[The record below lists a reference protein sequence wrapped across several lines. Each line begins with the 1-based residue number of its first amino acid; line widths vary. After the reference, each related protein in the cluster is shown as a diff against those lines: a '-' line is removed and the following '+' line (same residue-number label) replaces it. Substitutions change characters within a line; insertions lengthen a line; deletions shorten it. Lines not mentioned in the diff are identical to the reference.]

1 MEARGLTP
9 AHTMTAA
16 FPSTGKVRLRTNLAD
31 YPVVRALKAGDVKSD
46 LVEFDFCG
54 PKVANQGFKP
64 MVRDGAFD
72 AGELAIGTF
81 LQAKVYGK
89 PLVLLPAVVL
99 ARFQHH
105 TIVYNAA
112 KGELKPKDLEGRR
125 IAVRSYTQTTGIW
138 VRGILAHEHGVDLS
152 RLGWVSPDDAHLAEY
167 RDPANVERPGPGAK
181 PVDRMLLDG
190 DVDAAIPAG
199 DLTKDHP
206 HIRHLLPDPNGQ
218 ARAWAAKYG
227 TVPVNHYF
235 VVSRALA
242 EARPD
247 VVAEIYRLL
256 QESKRL
262 APPPADGIDFF
273 PYGVEA
279 NRRPLELLVQ
289 YAVEQQIIP
298 RAFTVEELF
307 DGCQT
312 LRV

>member
-1 MEARGLTP
+1 L
-9 AHTMTAA
+9 
-16 FPSTGKVRLRTNLAD
+16 RLRT
-31 YPVVRALKAGDVKSD
+31 VVRDQGNNAALKDGSVTPEGYSFAFEEVPVLIDA
-46 LVEFDFCG
+46 FRR
-54 PKVANQGFKP
+54 
-64 MVRDGAFD
+64 MVRGLEWDVCEMAF
-72 AGELAIGTF
+72 ATYLCAREHGVAFTAI
-81 LQAKVYGK
+81 
-89 PLVLLPAVVL
+89 PAFVM
-99 ARFQHH
+99 RGFHH
-105 TIVYNAA
+105 GTIVHNPSA
-112 KGELKPKDLEGRR
+112 GLRSPKDLEGNRVGVNR
-125 IAVRSYTQTTGIW
+125 GYTVTTGVW
-138 VRGILAHEHGVDLS
+138 ARGVLEDEHGVDLS